1 MSDETKK
8 PEKPRRFPGLA
19 PLELLTPE
27 EIADLRR
34 RAKEAL
40 YLRPAKADKKD

>member
-1 MSDETKK
+1 MTDEKK
-8 PEKPRRFPGLA
+8 PKKPRRFPGLA
-19 PLELLTPE
+19 KLEMLNTPE

>member
-1 MSDETKK
+1 MTDEKK
-8 PEKPRRFPGLA
+8 PKKPRRQ
-19 PLELLTPE
+19 EMLTPE

-34 RAKEAL
+34 KAKEAV

>member
-1 MSDETKK
+1 MPSDDKK
-8 PEKPRRFPGLA
+8 SEKPRRFPGLA
-19 PLELLTPE
+19 PQEMLTPE

-34 RAKEAL
+34 KAKEAF